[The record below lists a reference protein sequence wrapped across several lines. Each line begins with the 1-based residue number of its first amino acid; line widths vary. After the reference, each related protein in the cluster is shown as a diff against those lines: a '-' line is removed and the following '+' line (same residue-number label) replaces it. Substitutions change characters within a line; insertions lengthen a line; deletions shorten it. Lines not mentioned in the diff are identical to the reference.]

1 MRGSGPR
8 PIALASNPLFH
19 RASILPIGP
28 NLKTDDF
35 DYHLPEELIAQTPME
50 PRDHSRLMVLDRVS
64 GNLEHRRFYDLPG
77 YLRPGD
83 VLVFNDSR
91 VIPARLHARR
101 VGGGGSAELLLLRR
115 VEPGRWHALVKPGR
129 RMRRGD
135 GFEVSRDG
143 RSIAGEVVDVHDDG
157 SRTVELSGEEHLDTL
172 GVMPLPPYIHEPLA
186 DPERY
191 QTVYARTQGSVAAP
205 TAGLHFTPGLLDD
218 IRAQGVE
225 TVFVTLHVGLGT
237 FRPVTLDD
245 PESHKMHPEYWDL
258 SPDAAEAIGRAK
270 AEGRRVIS
278 VGTTA
283 VRLMEQAASQA
294 PDGQVSPGSGWADI
308 FIYPGHRFRLVDALV
323 TNFHLPKSTL
333 LMLTSALAG
342 REQVLAA
349 YEEAAS
355 TGYRFYSFGDA
366 MLVV

>member
-1 MRGSGPR
+1 
-8 PIALASNPLFH
+8 
-19 RASILPIGP
+19 
-28 NLKTDDF
+28 LKTDDF

-50 PRDHSRLMVLDRVS
+50 PRDHSRLMVLDRAS
-64 GNLEHRRFYDLPG
+64 GAIEHRRFYDLPG

-101 VGGGGSAELLLLRR
+101 TGGGGSVELLLLRR
-115 VEPGRWHALVKPGR
+115 EGPGRWHSLVKPGR
-129 RMRRGD
+129 RMRQGD
-135 GFEVSRDG
+135 AFEVSRDG
-143 RSIAGEVVDVHDDG
+143 RRIAGEVVAVHEDG
-157 SRTVELSGEEHLDTL
+157 SRTVELSGEEHLDAL
-172 GVMPLPPYIHEPLA
+172 GVVPLPPYIHEPLA

-191 QTVYARTQGSVAAP
+191 QTVYARAQGSVAAP
-205 TAGLHFTPGLLDD
+205 TAGLHFTQGLLDQ
-218 IRAQGVE
+218 IRSRGVE

-237 FRPVTLDD
+237 FRPVTVDD
-245 PESHKMHPEYWDL
+245 PESHKMHPEYWEL
-258 SPDAAEAIGRAK
+258 TSDAAEAIGKAK
-270 AEGRRVIS
+270 TQGRRVIS

-283 VRLMEQAASQA
+283 VRLMEQAASQV
-294 PDGQVSPGSGWADI
+294 PDGQLSRGSGWADI

-342 REQVLAA
+342 RERLLAA
-349 YEEAAS
+349 YQEAAS
-355 TGYRFYSFGDA
+355 LGYRFYSFGDA